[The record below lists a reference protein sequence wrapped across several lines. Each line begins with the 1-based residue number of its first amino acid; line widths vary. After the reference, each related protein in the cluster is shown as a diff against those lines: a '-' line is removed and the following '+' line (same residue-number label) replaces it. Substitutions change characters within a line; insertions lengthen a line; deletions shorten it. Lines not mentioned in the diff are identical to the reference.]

1 MAAAAKPQPQLPEDM
16 VEEILLRQ
24 PVKSLLRFSCV
35 SKLWHALITSPK
47 FTRILLSQNRMNM
60 VVLTNDCI
68 PQIFDYEA
76 LLYPP
81 QNNNGDDDDVVC
93 DEGSE
98 FGAIDEALLY
108 PQNNNHVVYDE
119 YSEFGVD
126 VGFPLR
132 GANNEDVYTKL
143 SSCNGLVCVEF
154 FNWKRKMTE
163 VLLWNPSTRSYRE
176 IPRSRPTP
184 LSSEYFSFGFG
195 YDYSTDD
202 YKILR
207 PYRFYQNTFQKRLKF
222 NLTADDFQIEMFSL
236 KTFSWRTIQDQNNIC
251 TQKLS
256 PSPYNNI
263 SLNGAIYWIVKPHNK
278 PSIIYFDLAGE
289 IFHELPWPCAEI
301 FDCHYSEL
309 GIFGQHLCLSVTDEI
324 NLCVE
329 LWVMKESSWTRL
341 LTIPYW
347 RSLKYC
353 PRPIFLSNRNNI
365 GELLMLDSNPDI
377 YLGMNLTM
385 YNLKENTHRT
395 IFRPRQPK
403 QAPYEPPIIAIA
415 TYIESLY
422 SLYPT

>member
-1 MAAAAKPQPQLPEDM
+1 MAEAAKPRPQPHLPEDM

-35 SKLWHALITSPK
+35 SKVWHALITSPN
-47 FTRILLSQNRMNM
+47 FTKVLLSQNRMNM

-76 LLYPP
+76 LLLYPP
-81 QNNNGDDDDVVC
+81 QNNNKDDDD
-93 DEGSE
+93 
-98 FGAIDEALLY
+98 
-108 PQNNNHVVYDE
+108 VVYDE

-132 GANNEDVYTKL
+132 GANNEDFYTKL

-236 KTFSWRTIQDQNNIC
+236 KTFSWRTIKDKNNIC
-251 TQKLS
+251 THKLS
-256 PSPYNNI
+256 PSPYNNVN
-263 SLNGAIYWIVKPHNK
+263 LNGAIYWIVKPHNK
-278 PSIIYFDLAGE
+278 PSIIYFDLAEE
-289 IFHELPWPCAEI
+289 IFHELPWPCAET
-301 FDCHYSEL
+301 FDCHYTEL
-309 GIFGQHLCLSVTDEI
+309 GIFGQHLCLTVTDEI

-341 LTIPYW
+341 FTIPYW
-347 RSLKYC
+347 RSPKYC

-377 YLGMNLTM
+377 FYLGMNLTM

-403 QAPYEPPIIAIA
+403 EAPYEPPIIAVA
-415 TYIESLY
+415 TYVESLY
-422 SLYPT
+422 SLYAT

>member
-1 MAAAAKPQPQLPEDM
+1 MTK
-16 VEEILLRQ
+16 
-24 PVKSLLRFSCV
+24 
-35 SKLWHALITSPK
+35 
-47 FTRILLSQNRMNM
+47 
-60 VVLTNDCI
+60 DCI
-68 PQIFDYEA
+68 PHIFDYEA

-81 QNNNGDDDDVVC
+81 QNNNNDDDDVVC
-93 DEGSE
+93 DEGYE
-98 FGAIDEALLY
+98 FGAIDLGFLQSFDYDEAIIY

-126 VGFPLR
+126 VGFPLK

-176 IPRSRPTP
+176 IPRTRPTP
-184 LSSEYFSFGFG
+184 LSSEYFSFGFR

-207 PYRFYQNTFQKRLKF
+207 PYRIYQNNFQKRLKF

-236 KTFSWRTIQDQNNIC
+236 KTFSWRTIQDKNNIC

-256 PSPYNNI
+256 LSPYNNI
-263 SLNGAIYWIVKPHNK
+263 NQNGAIYWIVKPHNK
-278 PSIIYFDLAGE
+278 PSIIYFDLAE
-289 IFHELPWPCAEI
+289 ETFHELPWPCAEI

-309 GIFGQHLCLSVTDEI
+309 GIFGLHLCLSVTDEI

-329 LWVMKESSWTRL
+329 LWVMQKSSWTRL

-365 GELLMLDSNPDI
+365 GELLMLDTNPDI

-385 YNLKENTHRT
+385 YNLRENTRRT

-403 QAPYEPPIIAIA
+403 EAPYEPPIIAVA
-415 TYIESLY
+415 TYVESLY
-422 SLYPT
+422 SLDAT

>member
-1 MAAAAKPQPQLPEDM
+1 MAEAAQPQPQPKPQPHLPEDM

-35 SKLWHALITSPK
+35 SKAWHALIISPK
-47 FTRILLSQNRMNM
+47 FTKILQSQNRMYM

-76 LLYPP
+76 LLYRPR
-81 QNNNGDDDDVVC
+81 NNNKDDDD
-93 DEGSE
+93 
-98 FGAIDEALLY
+98 
-108 PQNNNHVVYDE
+108 VVYDE
-119 YSEFGVD
+119 YSDFRVD

-132 GANNEDVYTKL
+132 GANNEDFYTKL

-176 IPRSRPTP
+176 IPRSRLTP

-207 PYRFYQNTFQKRLKF
+207 PCRFYQNTFQKRLKF

-236 KTFSWRTIQDQNNIC
+236 KTFSWRTIQDKNNTC
-251 TQKLS
+251 THKLS

-263 SLNGAIYWIVKPHNK
+263 NLNGAIYWIVKPHNK
-278 PSIIYFDLAGE
+278 PSIIYFDLAEE
-289 IFHELPWPCAEI
+289 IFHELPWPCAET
-301 FDCHYSEL
+301 FDCHYTEL
-309 GIFGQHLCLSVTDEI
+309 GIFGQHLCLTVTDEI

-341 LTIPYW
+341 LTVPYW
-347 RSLKYC
+347 RSPKYC

-377 YLGMNLTM
+377 FYLGMNLTM

-403 QAPYEPPIIAIA
+403 EAPYEPPIIAVA
-415 TYIESLY
+415 TYVESLY
-422 SLYPT
+422 SLYAT